1 MHTIILRI
9 FLVWAL
15 LLPLGPQP
23 QAAMAREPIK
33 IGVAAM
39 ISPKETF
46 KYYQAMLEYIGERI
60 GETVELVQRPTY
72 ADMDGLLK
80 TEEVKIAFICSGP
93 YVEDQAEFGV
103 ELLVAPVSYGQ
114 PFYHAYIIAAKDS
127 PHKTLAELEGTSFAL
142 TDPHSNT
149 GCLVPTY
156 MVGTRYHKT
165 PEQFFSKIQYSKQ
178 HDKSIELVAK
188 GLADGASVDS
198 LIYDYAAATNPVYTN
213 QTKIVEKSPA
223 YGIPPIVTTKGL
235 DPAVKARI
243 KKAFLEMGDN
253 PKGQEILAKIK
264 VDKFIVPDDT
274 NYDTVR
280 EMEAWRKKFVKEK
293 D

>member
-1 MHTIILRI
+1 MNTILRI
-9 FLVWAL
+9 FLVSAML
-15 LLPLGPQP
+15 LAIGPVP
-23 QAAMAREPIK
+23 ATSKEPIK

-46 KYYQAMLEYIGERI
+46 KYYQAMLEYVGKKT

-72 ADMDGLLK
+72 ADMDELLK

-93 YVEDQAEFGV
+93 YIKDRAEFGV

-127 PHKTLAELEGTSFAL
+127 PIKSLAEMEGKSFAF

-149 GCLVPTY
+149 GCLAPTF
-156 MVGTRYHKT
+156 MVGSRFNKT
-165 PEQFFSKIQYSKQ
+165 PEKFFSRVLYSKQ
-178 HDKSIELVAK
+178 HDKSIEMVAK
-188 GLADGASVDS
+188 GLADGAAVDS
-198 LIYDYAAATNPVYTN
+198 LIYDYAVARNPVYTS

-235 DPAVKARI
+235 DPAVKAKI
-243 KKAFLEMGDN
+243 KQAFLKMADD
-253 PKGQEILAKIK
+253 PKGQEILIEIKI
-264 VDKFIVPDDT
+264 DKFIVPDDKS
-274 NYDTVR
+274 YDTVR
-280 EMEAWRKKFVKEK
+280 EMESWLKDFKKE
-293 D
+293 